1 MKNIDKL
8 INLINKEN
16 LFPNLSHDNFEDFFN
31 IYLLSC
37 DIAEIDETFICLQ
50 DEYLK
55 SKYKDCVVDFKSAK
69 KGFDSPLD
77 IDTDLLIV
85 FSENV
90 LIDAYA
96 IYNNCK
102 SIDNELIVRG
112 GVGLKECLY
121 QEYEQDRFVLT
132 YKRPYII
139 GGHNLQ
145 AKTVVKILV
154 DNVSESNIRDEKIL
168 KSIDGLREWLDGNKI
183 NNCVIYF
190 DNVTK
195 NNKIVK
201 KHLKNTLKSNKIK
214 EIIEIL

>member
-1 MKNIDKL
+1 
-8 INLINKEN
+8 
-16 LFPNLSHDNFEDFFN
+16 
-31 IYLLSC
+31 
-37 DIAEIDETFICLQ
+37 
-50 DEYLK
+50 
-55 SKYKDCVVDFKSAK
+55 
-69 KGFDSPLD
+69 
-77 IDTDLLIV
+77 V

-112 GVGLKECLY
+112 GVELKECLY

-139 GGHNLQ
+139 GGHNLC
-145 AKTVVKILV
+145 ATKVAKILI
-154 DNVSESNIRDEKIL
+154 DNVCESNVRDEKIL
-168 KSIDGLREWLDGNKI
+168 ESIDNLGEWLKNNKI
-183 NNCVIYF
+183 NNCVICF
-190 DNVTK
+190 DNSTK